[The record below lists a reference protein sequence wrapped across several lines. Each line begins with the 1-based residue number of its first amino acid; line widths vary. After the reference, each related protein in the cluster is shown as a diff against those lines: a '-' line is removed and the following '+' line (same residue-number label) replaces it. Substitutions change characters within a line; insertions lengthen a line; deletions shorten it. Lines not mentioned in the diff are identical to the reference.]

1 MKGVCPVRCS
11 CANRLCVSF
20 QDSQTALQQLEV
32 PLQVSEQ
39 DVQVNRTHSKAAPA
53 SYSLPLGSKRN
64 SLQDAITF
72 ACLSSSSAS
81 STRFFLNAA
90 TRLVLKSMSSEDGK
104 TDQSDPVARTGNTRR
119 DQRKPNGSLTASP
132 CLADSE
138 IFSNLWQQSCWV
150 VSACRTSL
158 FLARALSR
166 ALLAFS

>member
-1 MKGVCPVRCS
+1 MVKGVCPVRCS
-11 CANRLCVSF
+11 CANRLCISF
-20 QDSQTALQQLEV
+20 QDAQTALQQLKV

-39 DVQVNRTHSKAAPA
+39 DVQVKRTHSKAAPA
-53 SYSLPLGSKRN
+53 SYFLPLRSKRN

-104 TDQSDPVARTGNTRR
+104 RTHQTDKTRK
-119 DQRKPNGSLTASP
+119 DQRKPNRSLSASP